1 MIILQ
6 TIECPCSFFSV
17 WVELLPLA
25 IMMYLFSVALTSV
38 ISELLKI
45 ASAYRWTVMCLF
57 QWPCAMWV
65 RCWRLPQPT
74 VELSCLSLWCVC
86 FSDPA
91 QCGWDA
97 EDCHCLQLNLAVCHC
112 DVSVSVTLRNVG
124 EMLEIATAYNAVQ
137 LCQACQQF
145 ITLNLPAL
153 LESR

>member
-1 MIILQ
+1 MICFCMIILQ

-74 VELSCLSLWCVC
+74 VELSCLSLWCIC

-97 EDCHCLQLNLAVCHC
+97 GDCNGLQCCPAVSGVSAVHHPQSARSLGKQVDVATIIPYRWIGLNWHKQVW
-112 DVSVSVTLRNVG
+112 
-124 EMLEIATAYNAVQ
+124 
-137 LCQACQQF
+137 
-145 ITLNLPAL
+145 
-153 LESR
+153 